1 MKETIMNYLNDYL
14 NYCKNNKSL
23 NSRTLKTYRIYIS
36 QYIEFLNFDTNTP
49 LEDIFKDS
57 FQPYYN
63 YLLSKNFKQS
73 TLAIKITSIRLF
85 LIYLESRGVISNIS
99 NLFYLEDTIDNLKE
113 DKTDYINILKSI
125 SESDVKSILT
135 SVFDAGNHFKYGSK
149 KHQKFSR
156 NAVVLILNYY
166 LALGTDK
173 ICNLKS
179 EDVIISNDK
188 VILSILSAQGI
199 PHKLY
204 IHDAYLISIIRTY
217 SEATKSL
224 ISQTGYFIVNI
235 QTKSKMSNS
244 SLLRILK
251 LSSNTTFPLT
261 NKLLKDLRL
270 LHLLKNNVDIYYIQ
284 RLFDFNI
291 DSLLKRIKYF
301 ETHYIISAKI
311 DIIV

>member
-1 MKETIMNYLNDYL
+1 MKEKWY
-14 NYCKNNKSL
+14 
-23 NSRTLKTYRIYIS
+23 
-36 QYIEFLNFDTNTP
+36 
-49 LEDIFKDS
+49 
-57 FQPYYN
+57 
-63 YLLSKNFKQS
+63 
-73 TLAIKITSIRLF
+73 
-85 LIYLESRGVISNIS
+85 
-99 NLFYLEDTIDNLKE
+99 TIDAIDNSKE

-156 NAVVLILNYY
+156 KVVVLILNYY

-179 EDVIISNDK
+179 EDVTISNDN
-188 VILSILSAQGI
+188 ITISILSVQGI
-199 PHKLY
+199 LHKLN
-204 IHDAYLISIIRTY
+204 IHDAYLISILKTY

-235 QTKSKMSNS
+235 QTKSKISNS

-251 LSSNTTFPLT
+251 LTSSTSFLLT
-261 NKLLKDLRL
+261 NTFLKDLRL
-270 LHLLKNNVDIYYIQ
+270 LYLLKNNVVIYYIQ
-284 RLFDFNI
+284 QLFDCTMDI
-291 DSLLKRIKYF
+291 LLKRIKYF
-301 ETHYIISAKI
+301 ETHYALHTEI

>member
-14 NYCKNNKSL
+14 NYCKNNKFL

-63 YLLSKNFKQS
+63 YLLSKDFKQS

-85 LIYLESRGVISNIS
+85 LIYLESKGVISNIS
-99 NLFYLEDTIDNLKE
+99 TLFYLENTIDSPKE
-113 DKTDYINILKSI
+113 DKTDYINTLKSI
-125 SESDVKSILT
+125 SESDVKSLLT

-166 LALGTDK
+166 LALGTDR

-179 EDVIISNDK
+179 EDVVISNDK

-204 IHDAYLISIIRTY
+204 IHDAYLISILRTY
-217 SEATKSL
+217 FEATKSL

-251 LSSNTTFPLT
+251 LSNNTTFPLT

-291 DSLLKRIKYF
+291 DTLLKRIKYF
-301 ETHYIISAKI
+301 KTHYIISAKI